1 MAKKPLRERV
11 AGLLLPDQQLAIGF
25 HHNQLLK
32 RMKLIDRTIDFLDKH
47 RGMKVFF
54 FQTIKKSICD
64 SGNTVIEYK
73 NFQQLTYLDEQC
85 YALEWKMNDKIRRY
99 DIKIARPAY
108 NSQDN
113 RSSEMRKKIV

>member
-1 MAKKPLRERV
+1 MNIRGEVIGINTWISSTNGGSIGLGFTIPINKKVEDIMAKKPLRERV

-54 FQTIKKSICD
+54 F
-64 SGNTVIEYK
+64 
-73 NFQQLTYLDEQC
+73 
-85 YALEWKMNDKIRRY
+85 
-99 DIKIARPAY
+99 
-108 NSQDN
+108 
-113 RSSEMRKKIV
+113 